1 MSILEF
7 FKAGGPLMW
16 PLSFF
21 SLLTLAIIIERLVNL
36 RSSRIL
42 DPKVVERVTAL
53 AEGGQGSRARE
64 VCKEHPGIFTNIVDA
79 GLELADQGEL
89 VAKDAVEDAGRRETN
104 RLGRYL
110 GALGT
115 IAAVAPLMG
124 LLGTVT
130 GMIEV
135 FDTIA
140 KAGAGQAAELSG
152 GISQALI
159 TTATGLV
166 VAIPALIAHSIFSGK
181 VSGLVTDL
189 ENAALRAV
197 HGFYRAA
204 RTREDATL
212 TGARTPSLAGGAA
225 E

>member
-1 MSILEF
+1 
-7 FKAGGPLMW
+7 MW
-16 PLSFF
+16 PLGFF
-21 SLLTLAIIIERLVNL
+21 SLLTLALIIERAINL
-36 RSSRIL
+36 RGSRIL

-53 AEGGQGSRARE
+53 AEGGQAERARA
-64 VCKEHPGIFTNIVDA
+64 VCRENPGIFTNIVYA
-79 GLELADQGEL
+79 GLEIADQGEML
-89 VAKDAVEDAGRRETN
+89 AKDAVEDAGRRETN

-115 IAAVAPLMG
+115 IAAVAPLIG

-140 KAGAGQAAELSG
+140 RAGAGQAAELSS

-159 TTATGLV
+159 TTASGLL
-166 VAIPALIAHSIFSGK
+166 VAIPALLAHSVYSGK
-181 VSGLVTDL
+181 VANLIADL
-189 ENAALRAV
+189 EDAALRAV
-197 HGFYRAA
+197 HGLYRASS
-204 RTREDATL
+204 
-212 TGARTPSLAGGAA
+212 GARDQGQGPGTASPPALAAGAG